1 MLKGSSKSNDTMR
14 VYYLTNAEYA
24 ISNIALKR
32 IKVSRYQDL
41 NDPFEL
47 LAADLSDKNV
57 RKELRKIKRK
67 IEDEQGI
74 ICFSTTWD
82 NPLLWGHYADKHRGI
97 ALGFDIPKSM
107 LQKVEYEKDLSKVTL
122 EKCSDEIYIKKL
134 SLTKFEHWKYENEY
148 RLHIDLKL
156 ESEDSGLYFKYFSN
170 DLKLRE
176 VILGVKCTVPIS
188 SMCKFFEEKNEK
200 VEVIKSR
207 IAYKDFKIV
216 KNKLATRNK

>member
-1 MLKGSSKSNDTMR
+1 MQKGSSNSKDTMR
-14 VYYLTNAEYA
+14 VYYLTSAEYA
-24 ISNIALKR
+24 ISNLALKR

-47 LAADLSDKNV
+47 LAADLSDKTV
-57 RKELRKIKRK
+57 RGQLRKIKKK

-74 ICFSTTWD
+74 ICFSTTWN

-107 LQKVEYEKDLSKVTL
+107 LQKVEYEKDLSKITL
-122 EKCSDEIYIKKL
+122 EKCSDENYIKEL
-134 SLTKFEHWKYENEY
+134 SLTKFEHWSYEDEY
-148 RLHIDLKL
+148 RLHINLNL
-156 ESEDSGLYFKYFSN
+156 ENEDSGLYFKYFSN
-170 DLKLRE
+170 EIDLKE

-188 SMCKFFEEKNEK
+188 SMRKFFEEKNEK
-200 VEVIKSR
+200 VKVIKSR

-216 KNKLATRNK
+216 ENRLATRK